1 MNISIFITVIIFYF
15 DSYKNGL
22 LTIYLSPTNVKIKK
36 NKTILFI
43 FISKLYNDND
53 KYCVKNECVYNNVK

>member
-1 MNISIFITVIIFYF
+1 M
-15 DSYKNGL
+15 DC
-22 LTIYLSPTNVKIKK
+22 SPYICLQLMSKLK